1 MSDPRNRYALGVFA
15 LSAAGALCAAL
26 ILLGEARGGPGEAR
40 WLWSLG
46 GAGLGMIFVV
56 YGLILLLLR
65 KLGMAGPRRAE
76 AEDDLRGRWTKP
88 VP

>member
-1 MSDPRNRYALGVFA
+1 VSDPRGRYALGVYA
-15 LSAAGALCAAL
+15 LAATGALCAAL
-26 ILLGEARGGPGEAR
+26 ILFGEARGGPGEAR

-46 GAGLGMIFVV
+46 GAALGMIFVV

-65 KLGMAGPRRAE
+65 KLGTIDPRRAE

>member
-1 MSDPRNRYALGVFA
+1 VNDSDRLYAAGVYALSIV
-15 LSAAGALCAAL
+15 GALCAGL
-26 ILLGEARGGPGEAR
+26 ILMGERFGSPER
-40 WLWSLG
+40 RDLWNLG
-46 GAGLGMIFVV
+46 GAALGVIFIV

-65 KLGMAGPRRAE
+65 KLRTITPRRAE

>member
-1 MSDPRNRYALGVFA
+1 MNASGRLYVAGVYALAIV
-15 LSAAGALCAAL
+15 GALCAGL
-26 ILLGEARGGPGEAR
+26 ILMGERFGSPER
-40 WLWSLG
+40 LDLWGLG
-46 GAGLGMIFVV
+46 GAALGAIFIV

-65 KLGMAGPRRAE
+65 KLGMISTRRAE

>member
-1 MSDPRNRYALGVFA
+1 MIQTRRSYVLAVYALALIGAVCAGLILMGERYGSAERRDLWALGGAALGVI
-15 LSAAGALCAAL
+15 L
-26 ILLGEARGGPGEAR
+26 I
-40 WLWSLG
+40 
-46 GAGLGMIFVV
+46 V

-65 KLGMAGPRRAE
+65 KLDLISPRRAE

>member
-1 MSDPRNRYALGVFA
+1 MNDSGRLYAAGVYALA
-15 LSAAGALCAAL
+15 LIGALCAGL
-26 ILLGEARGGPGEAR
+26 ILMGERFGSPER
-40 WLWSLG
+40 RDLWSLG
-46 GAGLGMIFVV
+46 GAALGAIFIV

-65 KLGMAGPRRAE
+65 KLGTITPRRAE